1 MFGLKKDNELIET
14 LRHLTLKLA
23 RKECIKKKTAQVT
36 SLTVQRLG
44 LHARTPEGPG
54 SIPG

>member
-14 LRHLTLKLA
+14 LRHLALKIA
-23 RKECIKKKTAQVT
+23 RKECLKKKMAQGA

-44 LHARTPEGPG
+44 LHALTPECPG
-54 SIPG
+54 SIPA